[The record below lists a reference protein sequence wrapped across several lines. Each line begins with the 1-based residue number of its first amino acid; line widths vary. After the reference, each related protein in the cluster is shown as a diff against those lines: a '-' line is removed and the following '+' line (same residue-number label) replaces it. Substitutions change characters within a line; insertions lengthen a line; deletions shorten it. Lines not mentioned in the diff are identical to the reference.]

1 MKKAVTS
8 SILVLV
14 FAAGTT
20 MASAQFGS
28 LADKAKN
35 AVSSSSSSAS
45 TPASAPAKAAPA
57 ETRTMD
63 QNSYKGKDRVSL
75 EKNIAAAYTKRYSSD
90 KVFKVAITDADWRA
104 VKELV
109 KGVKVTNYYISA
121 QVAVDKG
128 QEANVWNLTFKKVG
142 GGVELS
148 SIGESFRVAKSSIK

>member
-1 MKKAVTS
+1 MKKAITS

-14 FAAGTT
+14 FAAGTA

-35 AVSSSSSSAS
+35 AVSSSSSDSS
-45 TPASAPAKAAPA
+45 KAAPA

-109 KGVKVTNYYISA
+109 KGVKVINYYISA

>member
-1 MKKAVTS
+1 MKKAITS

-14 FAAGTT
+14 FAAGTA

-35 AVSSSSSSAS
+35 AVSSSSSDSS
-45 TPASAPAKAAPA
+45 KAAPA